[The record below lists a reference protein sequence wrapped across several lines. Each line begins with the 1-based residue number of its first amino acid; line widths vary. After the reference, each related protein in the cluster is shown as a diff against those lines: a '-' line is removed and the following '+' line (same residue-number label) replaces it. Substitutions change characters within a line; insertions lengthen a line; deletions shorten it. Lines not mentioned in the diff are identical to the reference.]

1 MQLITICSYIIQEG
15 NGINTEDSRRKGS
28 SKVTPMSLS
37 GINRNTQWNGINIVD
52 GWPRCHY

>member
-28 SKVTPMSLS
+28 SKVTPT
-37 GINRNTQWNGINIVD
+37 NKANIVA
-52 GWPRCHY
+52 

>member
-28 SKVTPMSLS
+28 SKVTP
-37 GINRNTQWNGINIVD
+37 TNIFRKD
-52 GWPRCHY
+52 GCKKEEVVVLEW